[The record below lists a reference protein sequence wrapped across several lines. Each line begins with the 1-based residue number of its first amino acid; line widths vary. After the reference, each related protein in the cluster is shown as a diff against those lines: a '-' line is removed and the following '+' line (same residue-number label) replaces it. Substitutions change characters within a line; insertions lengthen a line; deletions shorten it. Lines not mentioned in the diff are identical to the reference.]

1 MNRFDV
7 AILGGGIAGMASAAR
22 LAAAGY
28 STVVIEAHGQIGGCA
43 GYYRRRGFSFDVG
56 ATTLVDFGPDGVGGE
71 LCRSLGLE
79 LRAEPLP
86 GYVAH
91 LPDRRITLHRDPAAW
106 RRERLRLGEGPA
118 HHALW
123 ELLDRLADAF
133 WTASRRGVRLPLRG
147 LGSLWRAARCT
158 PISAW
163 ALSRYLGWTLG
174 DALRAH
180 GLREARA
187 LVGLLSMLVEDTV
200 HAKVDEAPLINAA
213 LGITIRGAGLS
224 RAPGGMQ
231 GFWRQLGGAYLAK
244 GGAIRRGC
252 RALRV
257 SGGLGAFIVETTRG
271 PIAAAQVVSTLPLSV
286 SAALSPQLGEA
297 LEPYLLR
304 DQAAQG
310 GALLLCLGVPEA
322 EVAEEAFTHHQL
334 LEDEEAPLG
343 DGNNLFIS
351 VSSPGDLESAPPG
364 HRAVM
369 ISTHTALGPWQ
380 DLSEETY
387 RTKKEVMEARLIRLA
402 RRVYPALGRRS
413 VVRELATPHSYAR
426 FAHRPLGAVGGSRL
440 NPSNANQHAVPH
452 DVGIPGV
459 HLAGDGTWPG
469 LGTVAGV
476 VASRIIAEQVEA
488 RAEPR
493 AQEQRDEVQ

>member
-1 MNRFDV
+1 MSRFDV

-43 GYYRRRGFSFDVG
+43 GYYRRRGYSFDVG
-56 ATTLVDFGPDGVGGE
+56 ATTLVDFGPGGVGGE

-79 LRAEPLP
+79 LRTEPLP

-106 RRERLRLGEGPA
+106 QRERLRLGDGPG
-118 HHALW
+118 HLALW
-123 ELLDRLADAF
+123 RLLDRLADAF
-133 WTASRRGVRLPLRG
+133 WTASRRGVRLPLTS
-147 LGSLWRAARCT
+147 LASLWQAARAT

-163 ALSRYLGWTLG
+163 GLSRYLGWTLG
-174 DALRAH
+174 DLLRAY
-180 GLREARA
+180 GLREQRA

-200 HAKVDEAPLINAA
+200 HASVDEAPLINAA

-231 GFWRQLGGAYLAK
+231 GFWRQLGGAYLAR
-244 GGAIRRGC
+244 GGTIRRGC
-252 RALRV
+252 RALGV
-257 SGGLGAFIVETTRG
+257 GGVEGDFVVDTTRG
-271 PIAAAQVVSTLPLSV
+271 RFEAAQVVSTLPLPVTATLSPELG
-286 SAALSPQLGEA
+286 AALA
-297 LEPYLLR
+297 PYLRR

-322 EVAEEAFTHHQL
+322 EVLGEPFTHHQL

-351 VSSPGDLESAPPG
+351 VSSPGDLESAPTG

-380 DLSEETY
+380 GLSEETY
-387 RTKKEVMEARLIRLA
+387 RTKKDVMEARLLRLA
-402 RRVYPALGRRS
+402 RRVYPELGRRA
-413 VVRELATPHSYAR
+413 VVCELATPRSYAR
-426 FAHRPLGAVGGSRL
+426 FAHRPQGAVGGTRL
-440 NPSNANQHAVPH
+440 RPSNANQHAVPH

-488 RAEPR
+488 RQGLGGGATR
-493 AQEQRDEVQ
+493 